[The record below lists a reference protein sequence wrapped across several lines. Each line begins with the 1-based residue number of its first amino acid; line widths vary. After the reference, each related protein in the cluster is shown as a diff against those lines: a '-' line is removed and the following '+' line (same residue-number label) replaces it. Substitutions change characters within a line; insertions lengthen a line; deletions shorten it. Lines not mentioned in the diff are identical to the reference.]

1 MEFDIKELEKFG
13 LNTSL
18 GIDYTGSREKYFRA
32 LERYCSSHEQNRTR
46 VLEAIASTDVDNYI
60 IIVHSLKSNSKMI
73 GATELSSGFEVLEMA
88 ARDGDIARI
97 VSETSTILDYYDALA
112 GQLKRFC
119 KSAEEPAAEK
129 ISADEARKTYDEL
142 LEALDEY
149 DDELSAKLVN
159 KLSGYPFEKNEKDML
174 SQASLLIGDFRY
186 DDAADFIQQLLP
198 ALK

>member
-18 GIDYTGSREKYFRA
+18 GVDYTGSCEKYFRA

-46 VLEAIASTDVDNYI
+46 VLEAIAST
-60 IIVHSLKSNSKMI
+60 
-73 GATELSSGFEVLEMA
+73 A